1 MKVFIVEDSE
11 DVRIRLIEA
20 FAEVD
25 QVEVVGYADS
35 CCEAAEA
42 ILDKR
47 PEVVVLD
54 LQLRQGNGL
63 NLLRILR
70 KSRMSPKVIV
80 LTNHAYAEYSQQCM
94 AAGADYFFDKA
105 TEFMKVQEVL
115 GGLANGRNGGIR

>member
-1 MKVFIVEDSE
+1 MKVFIVEDSA
-11 DVRIRLIEA
+11 DVLSRLIET
-20 FAEVD
+20 FAEIDGV
-25 QVEVVGYADS
+25 VVVGYADS

-54 LQLRQGNGL
+54 LQLRQGSGL

-80 LTNHAYAEYSQQCM
+80 LTNHAYDQYYQQCM

-105 TEFMKVQEVL
+105 TEFMKVREVL
-115 GGLANGRNGGIR
+115 GGLANGSCDITR

>member
-20 FAEVD
+20 LAEVD

-35 CCEAAEA
+35 EPDA
-42 ILDKR
+42 IETILGKR

-63 NLLRILR
+63 NVLRILR
-70 KSRMSPKVIV
+70 KSGTSPKVIV
-80 LTNHAYAEYSQQCM
+80 LTNHAYAEYFQQCM

-105 TEFMKVQEVL
+105 TEFMKVPEVL
-115 GGLANGRNGGIR
+115 GGLVSCKGNIIQ

>member
-11 DVRIRLIEA
+11 EVRCRLIEA

-25 QVEVVGYADS
+25 QIEVVGYADS
-35 CCEAAEA
+35 ESDAIEA

-70 KSRMSPKVIV
+70 KSGVSPKVIV
-80 LTNHAYAEYSQQCM
+80 LTNHTYAQYLQQCM

-105 TEFMKVQEVL
+105 TEFVKAQEVL
-115 GGLANGRNGGIR
+115 GNLANGGSGTVR